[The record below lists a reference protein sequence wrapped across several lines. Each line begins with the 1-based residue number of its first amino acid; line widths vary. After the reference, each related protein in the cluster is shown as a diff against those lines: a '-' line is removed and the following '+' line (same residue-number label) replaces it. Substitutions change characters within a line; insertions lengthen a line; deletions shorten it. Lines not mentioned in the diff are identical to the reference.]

1 MYILIMYTVTD
12 LFSSSN
18 SQHDS
23 KDSHNQ
29 SQLAWLG
36 LKDRCL
42 YTVILKWNTDIFK
55 EEKLQLVI
63 FQFGEFV
70 STKKQCVCDAL
81 VVCVSCFW
89 LMKDGLMEVI

>member
-1 MYILIMYTVTD
+1 MYILIMYTVID

-36 LKDRCL
+36 LKHRCL
-42 YTVILKWNTDIFK
+42 YTVILKWNTYIIK

-63 FQFGEFV
+63 FKHEETMCAMPGP
-70 STKKQCVCDAL
+70 VCILLL
-81 VVCVSCFW
+81 VDERW
-89 LMKDGLMEVI
+89 ID